1 MTLPGKLE
9 KKKKRPV
16 RREKMILK
24 ALYTWVTR
32 ASEGTAR
39 LQADTANH
47 LNINESNLKTLNQ
60 TSRSARI

>member
-1 MTLPGKLE
+1 
-9 KKKKRPV
+9 
-16 RREKMILK
+16 MILK